1 MLTSVSGEINELG
14 IKLRD
19 LKNILADAK
28 RRNTTD
34 ESIRWWV
41 QELNRAMYDDV
52 TDILERYGSTL
63 LGKSLAVAR
72 IFSLSVATVTALLI
86 RRYLEIY
93 LDFTMSIADITEH
106 IDSWRKMGKLL

>member
-52 TDILERYGSTL
+52 TDILERFQLASF
-63 LGKSLAVAR
+63 SLALVPL
-72 IFSLSVATVTALLI
+72 IQSLKALNEE
-86 RRYLEIY
+86 EI
-93 LDFTMSIADITEH
+93 S
-106 IDSWRKMGKLL
+106 